1 MKHFRSTGLILAV
14 SIVLAASCA
23 TSSAPR
29 PSTKAGDDDT
39 VAVGARLFSEG
50 RISEAVKSWSGI
62 SDFARR
68 SSYLS
73 FARDYSDFDRSVAG
87 VEKAWSSSGPEA
99 AIAAVKGI
107 GAPPSPP
114 EPFKPGTSDPLGAKA
129 RLARVADEAALALVS
144 RASAAERVADADLDF
159 ARSGKGG
166 DPSARAGKALG
177 GFEEAGRLYRGASG
191 LMPQAAE
198 DARKAEAKA
207 LVAEELRRRLV
218 KDSLLSFPD
227 RMGEVFSRSYSARE
241 KLGDKE
247 LLEFNARTAAIISA
261 GLSDFDRIVADYPDL
276 LDAATLDR
284 LRGSARELSARFTR
298 VASALQS
305 VKDRG
310 KPLMPLII
318 GIFNPQP
325 GDPQRSRPAAFS
337 GSLKGGSDWWWG
349 IADIPKGF
357 AQDLVIT
364 MSDARPVRIYAAG
377 LGAGSTR
384 PSSDLVNPLFKV
396 GNSWPV
402 LNAGARL
409 EDGVFHIEIGPGQEL
424 SYIGEAV
431 VYKSFMMRTR

>member
-1 MKHFRSTGLILAV
+1 MKHLRSTGLILAV
-14 SIVLAASCA
+14 SLLLAASCA

-29 PSTKAGDDDT
+29 PPAKVSDEAIVAAGE
-39 VAVGARLFSEG
+39 RLFSEG
-50 RISEAVKSWSGI
+50 RLGEAEKAWSGI
-62 SDFARR
+62 SDLAKRAA
-68 SSYLS
+68 YLS
-73 FARDYSDFDRSVAG
+73 FVRDYSDFDRSVAG
-87 VEKAWSSSGPEA
+87 VEKAWPSSDPEA
-99 AIAAVKGI
+99 IIEAVKSLGTPPPPPAPV
-107 GAPPSPP
+107 GAAAA
-114 EPFKPGTSDPLGAKA
+114 DPRGAQA
-129 RLARVADEAALALVS
+129 RLARIADEAALALVS
-144 RASAAERVADADLDF
+144 RASATEKVADADLDF
-159 ARSGKGG
+159 ARTGKGG
-166 DPSARAGKALG
+166 DPSALADKALG
-177 GFEEAGRLYRGASG
+177 GFEEAGRLYRGASD

-198 DARKAEAKA
+198 DAKKAEAKA

-227 RMGEVFSRSYSARE
+227 RMGEVFSRSYSAQER
-241 KLGDKE
+241 LGDKE
-247 LLEFNARTAAIISA
+247 LLDFNARTAAIISE
-261 GLSDFDRIVADYPDL
+261 GLSEFDKSVAENPGI

-298 VASALQS
+298 VASALKS

-310 KPLMPLII
+310 KPLMPPII

-377 LGAGSTR
+377 LGSGSNR

-424 SYIGEAV
+424 SYEGEAV
-431 VYKSFMMRTR
+431 VYKSFMTRTR